1 MIKNKM
7 QDDKSIGGASE
18 KKNEEAT
25 INTILVVTTKSK
37 AHEEVT
43 FQEKELLKRQEP

>member
-1 MIKNKM
+1 M
-7 QDDKSIGGASE
+7 QDDKSIGGPSE

-25 INTILVVTTKSK
+25 INTILVVTTKNK